1 MTRILTG
8 MQSSGRSH
16 LGNYFG
22 MMKQAKAL
30 QNNPDN
36 ECFYFVA
43 DLHSFTSKQDPEL
56 FRENQLSGVLDW
68 LALVIDP
75 EKSVFYR
82 QSDIRAHTELLWYLS
97 CLTPFGLMERAHSY
111 KDKTAKGLEANVG
124 LFTYPILMAADII
137 LYDAEIVPVGKDQA
151 QHVEMAR
158 DLAQKFNHHFG
169 NTFVL
174 PQSLIKE
181 DVQTI
186 PGLDGAKM
194 SKSYGNTIE
203 IFADEKTLKKKIM
216 SLTTDSKELGEPL
229 DPDTCN
235 VMRYHRLFENPN
247 LAKLETDYCA
257 GTIGFGESKQQ
268 LFALIWEY
276 FKTARQ
282 RRAQLEADPAEVER
296 ILKAG
301 AQKAANLAE
310 AKLNLVRTKFG
321 LSAQHLG
328 S

>member
-8 MQSSGRSH
+8 MQSSGNSH

-22 MMKQAKAL
+22 MMKPAKSL
-30 QNNPDN
+30 QDEREN

-56 FRENQLSGVLDW
+56 FRQNQLSGVLDW
-68 LALVIDP
+68 LALVIDTDR
-75 EKSVFYR
+75 SVFYR

-137 LYDAEIVPVGKDQA
+137 LYDAEVVPVGKDQK

-169 NTFVL
+169 ETFVL
-174 PQSLIKE
+174 PESQIQE
-181 DVQTI
+181 EVQTI

-216 SLTTDSKELGEPL
+216 SIKTESLELGEPMV
-229 DPDTCN
+229 PETCN
-235 VMRYHRLFENPN
+235 VMQYHRLFGNPN
-247 LAKLETDYCA
+247 VAQLENNYRA
-257 GTIGFGESKQQ
+257 GNIGFGDSKKQ
-268 LFALIWEY
+268 LFEFVWEY
-276 FKTARQ
+276 FAEARVK
-282 RRAQLEADPAEVER
+282 REKLASDPAEVEN
-296 ILKAG
+296 ILKNG
-301 AQKAANLAE
+301 AQSANNIAE
-310 AKLNLVRTKFG
+310 AKLELVRSKFG
-321 LSAQHLG
+321 LSPRHLV
-328 S
+328 